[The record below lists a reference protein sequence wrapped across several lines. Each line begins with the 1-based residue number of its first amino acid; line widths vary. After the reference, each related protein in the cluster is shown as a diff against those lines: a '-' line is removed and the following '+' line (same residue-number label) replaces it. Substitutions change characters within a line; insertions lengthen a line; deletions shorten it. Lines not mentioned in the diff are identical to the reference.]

1 MSQTE
6 VGYGRDRSLIMNSEQ
21 ELESTVLALAG
32 ETAQALKDA
41 RYEEAITL
49 GREALAALQ
58 LDPADEVEV
67 TDSRLEQL
75 APAALNAAGDVLTAL
90 AISTFRS
97 GDYLNALRYSQ
108 FEHQVRRHAGDELGA
123 ANALVGLAWCYQ
135 TVGLYQQGLS
145 SAFSALAMLEQLR
158 PEAVAGPLNGIGR
171 VYLDLGQPK
180 KALEYGRRGLEASAI
195 SPQARRDR
203 STALRIIGQAHHA
216 QGDLAAAEEAFL
228 EIDADAD
235 DYGRSLALLSL
246 AEVYLDQERYDE
258 AIARYRQCIDLL
270 SPQMREMVLCEA
282 MLGLGKVYLARGEA
296 ERALSPLTEA
306 IARGVSSGA
315 PVEAAQAHRTMA
327 QALKT
332 LGRHKEA
339 LAHFEAFHELNERT
353 LRQLSDRRTQI
364 LTVQLE
370 VERLERD
377 REIDRLHNVELARA
391 YAELA
396 ELHQKLEQQ
405 AARLERL
412 SRTDDLTG
420 LPNRRS
426 FEERLEIELQRAHRT
441 STVISVLMVDLDDFK
456 LINDNH
462 SHVVGDAVL
471 RTTGQALTDCMREVD
486 LCARIGGEEF
496 VVLLPETDV
505 EGALVVGRKIVERV
519 NELNR
524 QLRGV
529 EVTASV
535 GVATLET
542 EDDEESLVARADANL
557 YAAKRAGKNRAWA

>member
-1 MSQTE
+1 MDTE
-6 VGYGRDRSLIMNSEQ
+6 QHVDPTL
-21 ELESTVLALAG
+21 LAQAG
-32 ETAQALKDA
+32 EAVQALRDA

-49 GREALAALQ
+49 GRNALTAFE
-58 LDPADEVEV
+58 LDPAAEVEV
-67 TDSRLEQL
+67 TTARLDSLE
-75 APAALNAAGDVLTAL
+75 PAELKAAGDVLTSL

-97 GDYLNALRYSQ
+97 GDYLNALRFSQ
-108 FEHQVRRHAGDELGA
+108 FEHQVRRHANDELGA
-123 ANALVGLAWCYQ
+123 AQALVGLGWCYQ
-135 TVGLYQQGLS
+135 TVGLYQQALS
-145 SAFSALAMLEQLR
+145 SSFSALALLEQLR
-158 PEAVAGPLNGIGR
+158 PEAIAGPLNGIGR
-171 VYLDLGQPK
+171 VYLDMGQNK
-180 KALEYGRRGLEASAI
+180 KALEYARRALGASGV
-195 SPQARRDR
+195 SPQKQRDR

-216 QGDLAAAEEAFL
+216 QGDLAAAERAYL
-228 EIDADAD
+228 ECEQTSDA
-235 DYGRSLALLSL
+235 YGSSLALLSL
-246 AEVYLDQERYDE
+246 AELYVDLQRYDE
-258 AIARYRQCIDLL
+258 AVERYQQCINIL

-296 ERALSPLTEA
+296 ERALGPLTEA

-315 PVEAAQAHRTMA
+315 PLEASKAHAAMA
-327 QALKT
+327 HALKG

-339 LAHFEAFHELNERT
+339 LSHFEAFHELNERT

-412 SRTDDLTG
+412 SRTDELTG

-426 FEERLEIELQRAHRT
+426 FDERLAIELQRAHRT
-441 STVISVLMVDLDDFK
+441 NTKVSVLMVDLDDFK
-456 LINDNH
+456 LVNDTY

-471 RTTGQALTDCMREVD
+471 RTTGHALNDCMREID

-496 VVLLPETDV
+496 VVLLPETDSA
-505 EGALVVGRKIVERV
+505 GALVVGEKVVNRV
-519 NELNR
+519 NELNLE
-524 QLRGV
+524 LRGV
-529 EVTASV
+529 NVTASV
-535 GVATLET
+535 GVATLEPT
-542 EDDEESLVARADANL
+542 DDVESFVARADGNL
-557 YAAKRAGKNRAWA
+557 YQAKRAGKNRAQA

>member
-1 MSQTE
+1 M
-6 VGYGRDRSLIMNSEQ
+6 DSEQ
-21 ELESTVLALAG
+21 LVDPTLLTLASETVR
-32 ETAQALKDA
+32 ALKDA

-49 GREALAALQ
+49 GREALAAFQ
-58 LDPADEVEV
+58 LDPAAEVEV
-67 TDSRLEQL
+67 TSARLDQL
-75 APAALNAAGDVLTAL
+75 APAALKGAGDVLTAL
-90 AISTFRS
+90 AISPFRS
-97 GDYLNALRYSQ
+97 GDYPTALRYSQ

-123 ANALVGLAWCYQ
+123 ANALVGLGWCYQ
-135 TVGLYQQGLS
+135 TVGLYQQALS
-145 SAFSALAMLEQLR
+145 SAFSALSMLEQLR

-171 VYLDLGQPK
+171 VYLDMGQPK
-180 KALEYGRRGLEASAI
+180 RALEYGRRGLEASEV
-195 SPQARRDR
+195 SPQRQRDR
-203 STALRIIGQAHHA
+203 STALRIIGQAQHA
-216 QGDLAAAEEAFL
+216 QGDLAAAERAYL
-228 EIDADAD
+228 ECDASSDE
-235 DYGRSLALLSL
+235 YGRSLALLSL
-246 AEVYLDQERYDE
+246 AELYVEQERYDE
-258 AIARYRQCIDLL
+258 AIARYQQCLDVL

-282 MLGLGKVYLARGEA
+282 MLGLGRVYLARGEA
-296 ERALSPLTEA
+296 ERALGPLTEA
-306 IARGVSSGA
+306 ISRGVSTGA
-315 PVEAAQAHRTMA
+315 PLEAAKAHATMA
-327 QALKT
+327 QALKS

-339 LAHFEAFHELNERT
+339 LSHFEAFHELNERT

-441 STVISVLMVDLDDFK
+441 DTLISVLMVDLDDFK
-456 LINDNH
+456 QINDTY

-471 RTTGQALTDCMREVD
+471 RTSGQALTDCMREVD

-496 VVLLPETDV
+496 VVLLPETDAQ
-505 EGALVVGRKIVERV
+505 GALTVAQKVVARV

-524 QLRGV
+524 ELRGV
-529 EVTASV
+529 HVTASV
-535 GVATLET
+535 GVATLEPT
-542 EDDEESLVARADANL
+542 DDEESLVARADTNL
-557 YAAKRAGKNRAWA
+557 YQAKRTGKNRAQA